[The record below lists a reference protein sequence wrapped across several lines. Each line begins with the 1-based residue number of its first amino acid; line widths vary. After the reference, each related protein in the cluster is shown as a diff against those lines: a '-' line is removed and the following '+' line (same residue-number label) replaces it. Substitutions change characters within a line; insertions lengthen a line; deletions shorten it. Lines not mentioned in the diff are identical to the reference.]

1 MVPSEKHFVDE
12 KEMPVEEIIYRSAAS
27 IAEMIRKKRV
37 SSEEVVRSFL
47 DRIERV
53 NPQLNAVVQLA
64 GDRALA
70 EARDADN
77 GILKGDV
84 KGPLHG
90 VPITIKDSLDAA
102 GIISTGGTKG
112 RSTFV
117 PSQDATVVARLRR
130 AGAIVLG
137 KTNTPELTFSFETDN
152 AVYGRTNNP
161 YDLSLSPGGS
171 SGGSAAIVASGGSPL
186 DIGSDTGGS
195 IRVPSHFC
203 GITCIKPTSGR
214 VPRTGN
220 IIPFGLGPLDSLSTI
235 GPMARYVEDL
245 ALCLPIISGIDWKDP
260 AIVPMLLGDPGAVE
274 LKRLSVAFFTDNGI
288 RTPAEETNLSV
299 EKAANALSG
308 VVMQVKE
315 SRPDAVDR
323 SLDLFYRL
331 WMAYAGPW
339 QQKLLLKA
347 GTIERI
353 APSEQEKTIP
363 AMALA
368 DLSEDLDRFR
378 SDMLFFMKEY
388 DAIVCPVN
396 AYPAMPHDSWAKN
409 YPAYSYTMTFSLT
422 GWPVVVVRAGTS
434 SEGLPIGVQ
443 IVARPWNEHEALAL
457 AQYIEAA
464 LNGWPRPF
472 L

>member
-1 MVPSEKHFVDE
+1 
-12 KEMPVEEIIYRSAAS
+12 
-27 IAEMIRKKRV
+27 
-37 SSEEVVRSFL
+37 
-47 DRIERV
+47 
-53 NPQLNAVVQLA
+53 
-64 GDRALA
+64 
-70 EARDADN
+70 
-77 GILKGDV
+77 
-84 KGPLHG
+84 
-90 VPITIKDSLDAA
+90 
-102 GIISTGGTKG
+102 
-112 RSTFV
+112 
-117 PSQDATVVARLRR
+117 
-130 AGAIVLG
+130 
-137 KTNTPELTFSFETDN
+137 
-152 AVYGRTNNP
+152 
-161 YDLSLSPGGS
+161 
-171 SGGSAAIVASGGSPL
+171 
-186 DIGSDTGGS
+186 
-195 IRVPSHFC
+195 
-203 GITCIKPTSGR
+203 
-214 VPRTGN
+214 
-220 IIPFGLGPLDSLSTI
+220 
-235 GPMARYVEDL
+235 MARYVEDL

-274 LKRLSVAFFTDNGI
+274 LKRLRVAFFTDNGI

-396 AYPAMPHDSWAKN
+396 AYPAMPHGSWAKN

>member
-12 KEMPVEEIIYRSAAS
+12 KGMPVEDIIYGSAAS
-27 IAEMIRKKRV
+27 IAEMIRKRRV

-47 DRIERV
+47 DRIEKV

-64 GDRALA
+64 RDRALA
-70 EARDADN
+70 EARDADSW
-77 GILKGDV
+77 ILKGDV

-90 VPITIKDSLDAA
+90 VPVTIKDSLDTA
-102 GIISTGGTKG
+102 GIISAGGTKG

-117 PSQDATVVARLRR
+117 PSQDATAVARLRR
-130 AGAIVLG
+130 AGAILLG

-186 DIGSDTGGS
+186 DLGSDTGGS

-203 GITCIKPTSGR
+203 GISCIKPTSGR

-220 IIPFGLGPLDSLSTI
+220 IVPFGLGPLDSLSTL

-245 ALCLPIISGIDWKDP
+245 SLCLAIISGIDWKDP
-260 AIVPMLLGDPGAVE
+260 AIVPMPLGDPGAVE
-274 LKRLSVAFFTDNGI
+274 LKRLRLAFFTDNGI
-288 RTPAEETNLSV
+288 RMPTAETILSV
-299 EKAANALSG
+299 EKAASALSG
-308 VVMQVKE
+308 VVLQVKE

-339 QQKLLLKA
+339 KQKLLLEA

-353 APSEQEKTIP
+353 EPSEQDKTVP
-363 AMALA
+363 AMVLA

-378 SDMLFFMKEY
+378 SDMLSFMKEY
-388 DAIVCPVN
+388 DAILCPVN

-422 GWPVVVVRAGTS
+422 GWPAAVVRAGTS
-434 SEGLPIGVQ
+434 PEGLPIGVQ
-443 IVARPWNEHEALAL
+443 IAARPWNEHAALAL
-457 AQYIEAA
+457 AQYIEDA
-464 LNGWPRPF
+464 LNGWPRPP

>member
-1 MVPSEKHFVDE
+1 MD
-12 KEMPVEEIIYRSAAS
+12 EIIYGSAAS
-27 IAEMIRKKRV
+27 LAKMIRERHI
-37 SSEEVVRSFL
+37 SSEEVVKTFL
-47 DRIERV
+47 DRIEKV
-53 NPQLNAVVQLA
+53 NSQLNAVVQLA

-70 EARDADN
+70 EARDADTAVA
-77 GILKGDV
+77 KGDV

-90 VPITIKDSLDAA
+90 VPFTIKDSLDTA

-130 AGAIVLG
+130 AGAILLG
-137 KTNTPELTFSFETDN
+137 KTNTPELTFSFETN
-152 AVYGRTNNP
+152 NEVYGRTNNP
-161 YDLSLSPGGS
+161 YDLLLTSGGS
-171 SGGSAAIVASGGSPL
+171 SGGAAAIIAAGGSPL

-214 VPRTGN
+214 VPRTGH
-220 IIPFGLGPLDSLSTI
+220 IVPFGLGLLDSLTTL

-245 ALCLPIISGIDWKDP
+245 ALCLSIISGIDWKDP
-260 AIVPMLLGDPGAVE
+260 AIVPMSLGDPGAVE
-274 LKRLSVAFFTDNGI
+274 LKRLRVAFFTDNGI
-288 RTPAEETNLSV
+288 RTPTAQTIQAV
-299 EKAANALSG
+299 EKAADVLSDT
-308 VVMQVKE
+308 VMQTE
-315 SRPDAVDR
+315 EGRPDAVVR

-331 WMAYAGPW
+331 WSAYAEPW
-339 QQKLLLKA
+339 HQKLLLEA

-353 APSEQEKTIP
+353 EPSENEKTIP
-363 AMALA
+363 AMMLA

-378 SDMLFFMKEY
+378 SDMLSFMEGH

-396 AYPAMPHDSWAKN
+396 AYPAMPHDTWTEK
-409 YPAYSYTMTFSLT
+409 YPAFSYTMTFNLT

-434 SEGLPIGVQ
+434 PEGLPIGVQ

-457 AQYIEAA
+457 AQHIERA
-464 LNGWPRPF
+464 LSGWPR
-472 L
+472 LSL